1 MEKKNT
7 PHENSKEKRDNPK
20 RKKPSD
26 LFKYVENCL
35 FFFLMITKMNKS
47 KTTHQKSPMSQKFS
61 VVTWNVIWFPK
72 LFFLVVEKFEAEG
85 RVFSKKFEITV
96 KVFET
101 ECFFYTI
108 LEVSQI
114 WYIITIRIQIEKNN
128 WNLPICHTAQY
139 AKAGS
144 E

>member
-47 KTTHQKSPMSQKFS
+47 KTTHQKSPMSQSFQ
-61 VVTWNVIWFPK
+61 WLPEM
-72 LFFLVVEKFEAEG
+72 LFGFQNCSF
-85 RVFSKKFEITV
+85 
-96 KVFET
+96 
-101 ECFFYTI
+101 
-108 LEVSQI
+108 
-114 WYIITIRIQIEKNN
+114 
-128 WNLPICHTAQY
+128 
-139 AKAGS
+139 
-144 E
+144 